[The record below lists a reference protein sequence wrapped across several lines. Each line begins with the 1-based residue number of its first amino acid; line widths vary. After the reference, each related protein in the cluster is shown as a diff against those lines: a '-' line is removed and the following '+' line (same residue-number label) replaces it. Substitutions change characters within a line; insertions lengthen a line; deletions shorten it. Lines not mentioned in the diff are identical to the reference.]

1 MKEKKQTLFNIRNVA
16 VLSQLFSVCSNL
28 QYLQAVLSSVQES
41 FSLFLH
47 VQVLMYCVLSVC
59 QVLGL
64 VKFCVAVNQELDQL
78 APHIDSATIA
88 DLR

>member
-16 VLSQLFSVCSNL
+16 ILSQLFSVCSNL

-47 VQVLMYCVLSVC
+47 VQVLMYCVLLVC